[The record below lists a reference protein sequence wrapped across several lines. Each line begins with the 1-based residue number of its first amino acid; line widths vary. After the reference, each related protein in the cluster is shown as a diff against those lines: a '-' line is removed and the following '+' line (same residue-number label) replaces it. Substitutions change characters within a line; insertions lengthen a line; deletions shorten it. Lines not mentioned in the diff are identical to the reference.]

1 MNRLYCLLFLIS
13 TGCGQSSRNSPFS
26 STPLKNEGFNVF
38 FDNFSIDTAFQKKR
52 IDKPLPVFFSDSD
65 GDSLERMEVN
75 KVSFDSKDWKGE
87 LEINQVRISE
97 DTVKVN
103 LQIVDTGVFIEHYF
117 ALREGIW
124 HLVQI
129 KNLSD

>member
-1 MNRLYCLLFLIS
+1 MYFSTIS
-13 TGCGQSSRNSPFS
+13 
-26 STPLKNEGFNVF
+26 PLTLHSK
-38 FDNFSIDTAFQKKR
+38 KKR

-124 HLVQI
+124 RLVQI